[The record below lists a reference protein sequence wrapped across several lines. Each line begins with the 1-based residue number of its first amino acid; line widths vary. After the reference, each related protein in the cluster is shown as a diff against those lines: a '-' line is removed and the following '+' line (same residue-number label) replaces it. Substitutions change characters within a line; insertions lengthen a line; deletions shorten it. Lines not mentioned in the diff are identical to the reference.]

1 MNDVVFENLLCD
13 AAAQLRE
20 ERLEK
25 IKLPHKNRHILRAF
39 AVCVCAAIL
48 SLAVVYAVPSMRAQL
63 FSLLQIEEES
73 DWILRFESQTQ
84 TEPITTLPEFTPN
97 WLPEDTVRTK
107 FNSSEGPLYDTYS
120 YRQSQYGV
128 TVNSLD
134 IAIFPAQDIQL
145 YLPKEDFP
153 LEMDETTTSIR
164 TYYYLDFRFLYK
176 GIIIKHNKTEPTY
189 TKTSLFLC
197 EKRRFFMARTEK
209 GVVATI

>member
-73 DWILRFESQTQ
+73 DWILRLESQTQ

-164 TYYYLDFRFLYK
+164 TYYYLDFDK
-176 GIIIKHNKTEPTY
+176 GNVDSKRMNKVIFEENGIAVMMDS
-189 TKTSLFLC
+189 SLEVKVLLQIADSLW
-197 EKRRFFMARTEK
+197 K
-209 GVVATI
+209 

>member
-84 TEPITTLPEFTPN
+84 TEPIGYQKTPSVQN
-97 WLPEDTVRTK
+97 
-107 FNSSEGPLYDTYS
+107 
-120 YRQSQYGV
+120 
-128 TVNSLD
+128 
-134 IAIFPAQDIQL
+134 
-145 YLPKEDFP
+145 
-153 LEMDETTTSIR
+153 SIR
-164 TYYYLDFRFLYK
+164 VK
-176 GIIIKHNKTEPTY
+176 GRSMTHTHIVNPN
-189 TKTSLFLC
+189 
-197 EKRRFFMARTEK
+197 M
-209 GVVATI
+209 G

>member
-73 DWILRFESQTQ
+73 DWILRFEKSNTNRANYNAAGIYAELA
-84 TEPITTLPEFTPN
+84 TRRHRPY
-97 WLPEDTVRTK
+97 K
-107 FNSSEGPLYDTYS
+107 
-120 YRQSQYGV
+120 
-128 TVNSLD
+128 
-134 IAIFPAQDIQL
+134 IQF
-145 YLPKEDFP
+145 E
-153 LEMDETTTSIR
+153 
-164 TYYYLDFRFLYK
+164 
-176 GIIIKHNKTEPTY
+176 
-189 TKTSLFLC
+189 
-197 EKRRFFMARTEK
+197 
-209 GVVATI
+209 

>member
-25 IKLPHKNRHILRAF
+25 IKLPHKNRHILR
-39 AVCVCAAIL
+39 AAIL

-134 IAIFPAQDIQL
+134 IAIFPAQHIQL
-145 YLPKEDFP
+145 YLPKEELP
-153 LEMDETTTSIR
+153 LEIDETKTSIR
-164 TYYYLDFRFLYK
+164 TYYNLDIDK
-176 GIIIKHNKTEPTY
+176 GNI
-189 TKTSLFLC
+189 
-197 EKRRFFMARTEK
+197 
-209 GVVATI
+209 

>member
-73 DWILRFESQTQ
+73 DWILRFESQLQ
-84 TEPITTLPEFTPN
+84 RCRNLRRIGYQKTPSVQN
-97 WLPEDTVRTK
+97 
-107 FNSSEGPLYDTYS
+107 
-120 YRQSQYGV
+120 
-128 TVNSLD
+128 
-134 IAIFPAQDIQL
+134 
-145 YLPKEDFP
+145 
-153 LEMDETTTSIR
+153 SIR
-164 TYYYLDFRFLYK
+164 VK
-176 GIIIKHNKTEPTY
+176 GRSMTHTHIVNPN
-189 TKTSLFLC
+189 
-197 EKRRFFMARTEK
+197 M
-209 GVVATI
+209 G

>member
-48 SLAVVYAVPSMRAQL
+48 SLSVVYAVPSMRAQL

-107 FNSSEGPLYDTYS
+107 FNSSVGPLYDTYS
-120 YRQSQYGV
+120 YRHSLYGV
-128 TVNSLD
+128 TVISLD

-153 LEMDETTTSIR
+153 LEMDETTTSVR
-164 TYYYLDFRFLYK
+164 TYYYLDFDK
-176 GIIIKHNKTEPTY
+176 GNVDSKRMNKVIFEENGIAVMMDSSFEV
-189 TKTSLFLC
+189 KVLLQIADSLW
-197 EKRRFFMARTEK
+197 K
-209 GVVATI
+209 

>member
-107 FNSSEGPLYDTYS
+107 FNSSEGHILISSIPIWGDCKFFG
-120 YRQSQYGV
+120 YRNIPCTGYPIVS
-128 TVNSLD
+128 
-134 IAIFPAQDIQL
+134 
-145 YLPKEDFP
+145 PKRGFP
-153 LEMDETTTSIR
+153 LGNGRNND
-164 TYYYLDFRFLYK
+164 
-176 GIIIKHNKTEPTY
+176 KHSHILLP
-189 TKTSLFLC
+189 
-197 EKRRFFMARTEK
+197 
-209 GVVATI
+209 

>member
-97 WLPEDTVRTK
+97 WLPED
-107 FNSSEGPLYDTYS
+107 L
-120 YRQSQYGV
+120 
-128 TVNSLD
+128 SL
-134 IAIFPAQDIQL
+134 IHI
-145 YLPKEDFP
+145 
-153 LEMDETTTSIR
+153 
-164 TYYYLDFRFLYK
+164 
-176 GIIIKHNKTEPTY
+176 
-189 TKTSLFLC
+189 
-197 EKRRFFMARTEK
+197 
-209 GVVATI
+209 

>member
-145 YLPKEDFP
+145 YLPKRISPWKWTKQRQAFAHIIT
-153 LEMDETTTSIR
+153 LTLT
-164 TYYYLDFRFLYK
+164 K
-176 GIIIKHNKTEPTY
+176 GMLIPRE
-189 TKTSLFLC
+189 
-197 EKRRFFMARTEK
+197 
-209 GVVATI
+209 